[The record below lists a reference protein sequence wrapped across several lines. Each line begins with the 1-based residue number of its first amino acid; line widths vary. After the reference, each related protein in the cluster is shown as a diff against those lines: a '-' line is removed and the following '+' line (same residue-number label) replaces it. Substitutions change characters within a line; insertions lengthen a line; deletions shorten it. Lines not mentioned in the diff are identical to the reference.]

1 MIQTNFRYGVAGAFL
16 VFAAGVFAG
25 RFTAPNAAPT
35 SSEVASE
42 PTVDTDSDDLKFD
55 GTQSDMND
63 DASTMLERSQAKMKL
78 ALTELRAQAN
88 KISNSPEIA
97 LKFLQDSQDAWLKYQ
112 DVQMHLY
119 WPSVLGKDG
128 REPENDYG
136 SVYPTCRDMTAA
148 GLVDNRVQDLRR
160 MLDIEEGDVCGPAW
174 PRVLG
179 VEEKRTTGDFKSKK

>member
-1 MIQTNFRYGVAGAFL
+1 MIQNNFKYGVAGAFL

-42 PTVDTDSDDLKFD
+42 PTGATDSDDLKFD
-55 GTQSDMND
+55 GTQSDMD
-63 DASTMLERSQAKMKL
+63 HDASTMLKRSQAKMEL

-88 KISNSPEIA
+88 KSSNSPAIA

-119 WPSVLGKDG
+119 WPSVLDKDG
-128 REPENDYG
+128 REPANDYG
-136 SVYPTCRDMTAA
+136 SAHPMSWSMTASD
-148 GLVDNRVQDLRR
+148 LVNNRVEDLRR
-160 MLDIEEGDVCGPAW
+160 MLDIEEGDVGGPAW

-179 VEEKRTTGDFKSKK
+179 VEGKNKAK

>member
-1 MIQTNFRYGVAGAFL
+1 MIQSNFKYGVAGAFL

-35 SSEVASE
+35 SSEVASD
-42 PTVDTDSDDLKFD
+42 PTSATDSDDLKFD

-63 DASTMLERSQAKMKL
+63 DASTMLKRSQSKMEL
-78 ALTELRAQAN
+78 ALTELREKAN
-88 KISNSPEIA
+88 KSSNSPAIA

-112 DVQMHLY
+112 DLQMHLY
-119 WPSVLGKDG
+119 WPSVVGKDG

-148 GLVDNRVQDLRR
+148 GLVDNRVQDLRS
-160 MLDIEEGDVCGPAW
+160 MLHIEEGEVCGPAW
-174 PRVLG
+174 PMVLG
-179 VEEKRTTGDFKSKK
+179 VEEKKAK

>member
-1 MIQTNFRYGVAGAFL
+1 MIQTNFKYGVAGAFL

-25 RFTAPNAAPT
+25 RFTAPNTAPT
-35 SSEVASE
+35 SLEVASE
-42 PTVDTDSDDLKFD
+42 PTGATDSDDLKFD

-63 DASTMLERSQAKMKL
+63 DASTMLERSQAKMEL

-88 KISNSPEIA
+88 KSSNSPAIA

-119 WPSVLGKDG
+119 WPSVVGKDG

-136 SVYPTCRDMTAA
+136 SAHPMCWSMTAS
-148 GLVDNRVQDLRR
+148 GLVNNRVRDLRR
-160 MLDIEEGDVCGPAW
+160 MLDIEEGDVCVPAW

-179 VEEKRTTGDFKSKK
+179 VEEQKSK

>member
-1 MIQTNFRYGVAGAFL
+1 MIQSNFKYGVAGAFL

-25 RFTAPNAAPT
+25 RFIAPNSTPT

-42 PTVDTDSDDLKFD
+42 PTGATDSDDLKFD

-63 DASTMLERSQAKMKL
+63 DASTMLERSQVKMEL

-112 DVQMHLY
+112 NLQMHLY
-119 WPSVLGKDG
+119 WPSVLDKDG
-128 REPENDYG
+128 REPANDYG
-136 SVYPTCRDMTAA
+136 SVHPMCWSMTASD
-148 GLVDNRVQDLRR
+148 LVNNRVQDLRR
-160 MLDIEEGDVCGPAW
+160 MLDIEEGDVCGTAW
-174 PRVLG
+174 PRVFG
-179 VEEKRTTGDFKSKK
+179 VEEQKTK

>member
-1 MIQTNFRYGVAGAFL
+1 MIQTNFKYGVAGAFL

-25 RFTAPNAAPT
+25 RFTAPNAALA
-35 SSEVASE
+35 SSQVASE
-42 PTVDTDSDDLKFD
+42 PTVDTDSDVLQFD

-63 DASTMLERSQAKMKL
+63 DASSMLERSQAKMEL
-78 ALTELRAQAN
+78 ALTELRVKAN
-88 KISNSPEIA
+88 ERSNSPALA

-128 REPENDYG
+128 REPANDYG

-148 GLVDNRVQDLRR
+148 SLVDNRVQELRR
-160 MLDIEEGDVCGPAW
+160 MLDIEEGEVCGPAW

-179 VEEKRTTGDFKSKK
+179 VQEKIVK

>member
-1 MIQTNFRYGVAGAFL
+1 MIQTNFKYGVAGAFL

-42 PTVDTDSDDLKFD
+42 PTGATDSDDLKFD

-63 DASTMLERSQAKMKL
+63 DSSTMLRRSQAKMEL

-119 WPSVLGKDG
+119 WPSVLDKDG
-128 REPENDYG
+128 QEPANDYG
-136 SVYPTCRDMTAA
+136 SVHPMCWSMTAS
-148 GLVDNRVQDLRR
+148 GLVNNRVRDLRR
-160 MLDIEEGDVCGPAW
+160 MLDIEEGDVCFPAW

-179 VEEKRTTGDFKSKK
+179 VEEKKAR

>member
-16 VFAAGVFAG
+16 VFTAGVFAG

-112 DVQMHLY
+112 DLQMHLY
-119 WPSVLGKDG
+119 WPSILGKDG

>member
-1 MIQTNFRYGVAGAFL
+1 MIQTNFKYGVAGVFL

-25 RFTAPNAAPT
+25 RFTAPNAAPA

-42 PTVDTDSDDLKFD
+42 PTGATDSDDLKFD
-55 GTQSDMND
+55 GTQSDMNH
-63 DASTMLERSQAKMKL
+63 DASTMLERSQAKMEL
-78 ALTELRAQAN
+78 ALNELCTQAN
-88 KISNSPEIA
+88 KSSNSPEIA
-97 LKFLQDSQDAWLKYQ
+97 LKFLQDSQEAWLKYQ

-128 REPENDYG
+128 REPANDYG
-136 SVYPTCRDMTAA
+136 SVHPMCWSMTAS
-148 GLVDNRVQDLRR
+148 GLVNNRVRDLRR

-179 VEEKRTTGDFKSKK
+179 VEGKNKAK